1 MKQTQEKIMSLCEI
15 QRRLKV
21 PKKQKAAGFGGYY
34 YRSCED
40 ILEALKPLLH
50 EYSFTM
56 TVSDSILPVS
66 DRVYIV
72 ATGLLFDENGKE
84 IAKASAA
91 AREQKEK
98 NKMDA
103 AQITGSTSSYARKC
117 MLNGMF
123 LLDDTKDPDAQFIS
137 ADEDKKYEAI
147 VEGFKCVKNGEDLMA
162 IWGALTGRDKRL
174 YKDDKDEAK
183 KRLGL

>member
-1 MKQTQEKIMSLCEI
+1 MSLCEI

-21 PKKQKAAGFGGYY
+21 PKSQKAAGFGGYY

-40 ILEALKPLLH
+40 IWEALKPLLY
-50 EYSFTM
+50 EYNFTM

-72 ATGLLFDENGKE
+72 ATGFLFDENGKE
-84 IAKASAA
+84 IAKTSAG
-91 AREQKEK
+91 AREQEIK

-103 AQITGSTSSYARKC
+103 AQITGSVSSYARKR
-117 MLNGMF
+117 MLSGMF
-123 LLDDTKDPDAQFIS
+123 LLDDTKDPDAQFNNAS
-137 ADEDKKYEAI
+137 EDVKDEAI
-147 VEGFKCVKNGEDLMA
+147 VEGFRDAEGGDDLMTM
-162 IWGALTGRDKRL
+162 WGALTGREKRL